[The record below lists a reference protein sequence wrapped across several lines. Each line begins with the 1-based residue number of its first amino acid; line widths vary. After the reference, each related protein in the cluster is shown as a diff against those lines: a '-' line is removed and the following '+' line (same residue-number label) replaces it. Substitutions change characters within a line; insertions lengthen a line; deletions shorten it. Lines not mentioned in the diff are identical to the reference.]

1 MIMKYEKI
9 RRVLLLGLTLSAS
22 LYWGVSEVASSHTPD
37 REATRSVKA
46 AQQLSLKVPQ
56 SEGFVDEEKQEQP
69 HPGEEK
75 KSLPETP
82 DSKAEP
88 KRKRGPL
95 KKFVPSEKIPADQA
109 VDFPADI

>member
-1 MIMKYEKI
+1 MKYEKI

-22 LYWGVSEVASSHTPD
+22 LYFGVSEMASSHTPD
-37 REATRSVKA
+37 KEQTGSLKA

-56 SEGFVDEEKQEQP
+56 SEGFVAEEKQEQP

-88 KRKRGPL
+88 KRKGAPL
-95 KKFVPSEKIPADQA
+95 KKFVPSEKIPTDQA

>member
-1 MIMKYEKI
+1 MKYEKI
-9 RRVLLLGLTLSAS
+9 RRVLLWGLTLSAS
-22 LYWGVSEVASSHTPD
+22 LYWPIPGVASTQTPD
-37 REATRSVKA
+37 KEPTWSVKA
-46 AQQLSLKVPQ
+46 TQQLSLKVPQ
-56 SEGFVDEEKQEQP
+56 REGFVAEEKQEQA

-88 KRKRGPL
+88 KGKGTPM

>member
-1 MIMKYEKI
+1 MKYEKI

-22 LYWGVSEVASSHTPD
+22 LYWGVSGVAFSHTPD
-37 REATRSVKA
+37 KEPTRSLKA

-56 SEGFVDEEKQEQP
+56 SEGFVAEEKQEQP

-88 KRKRGPL
+88 KRKGAPT
-95 KKFVPSEKIPADQA
+95 KKFVPSEKIPTDQA